1 MDVSNS
7 MLDDK
12 NNLVKLTSS
21 LVETSTLN
29 YIVYAKCN
37 FGLFLTLNVLF
48 SEKFNRRFQIGIWF
62 FY

>member
-29 YIVYAKCN
+29 YIAYAKYD
-37 FGLFLTLNVLF
+37 FGLFLTLKRSF
-48 SEKFNRRFQIGIWF
+48 
-62 FY
+62 